1 MGHIPGAPLL
11 TAFRANAT
19 GTSIAIR
26 VQPRASRNEIAG
38 LHGAELRVRITAP
51 PVDGAAN
58 AALLQFLASAL
69 GLSRAHITLLAGEG
83 SRSKVVSVRGITP
96 EQAAHR
102 LGVGGDTL
110 QEAPKAR

>member
-1 MGHIPGAPLL
+1 MGRAAGPALL
-11 TAFRANAT
+11 TPFRPNAT

-58 AALLQFLASAL
+58 EALVAFIAGEL
-69 GLSRAHITLLAGEG
+69 GLSRSDVTMLAGEG
-83 SRSKVVSVRGITP
+83 SRSKILSVRGITP
-96 EQAAHR
+96 TEVAHR
-102 LGVGGDTL
+102 LGVGG
-110 QEAPKAR
+110 

>member
-1 MGHIPGAPLL
+1 
-11 TAFRANAT
+11 
-19 GTSIAIR
+19 

-58 AALLQFLASAL
+58 DALIRFLAGAL
-69 GLSRAHITLLAGEG
+69 GLSRSDVTVLTGEG

-96 EQAAHR
+96 GDAAHR
-102 LGVGGDTL
+102 LGVGG
-110 QEAPKAR
+110 